1 MPNSIIEINKSALA
15 NNIRYIKS
23 LLGQDVVLS
32 CVLKGN
38 AYGHG
43 ISVMVPVLQALGVNH
58 FSVFNSLEARQVFE
72 QAIGDFTIMIMGD
85 ISNEEADWIV
95 ENDIE
100 FYAFNLHRI
109 QNMLRIAESKSKPIN
124 MHLEIETG
132 MNRTGFN
139 QSDWQELVHL
149 ILNNSKYINVKGI
162 CTHYAGAES
171 ISNYMRVKLQR
182 NIFKKAIKYF
192 NSEGIHPERIH
203 SSCSAAILAFPQD
216 NFDMVR
222 IGILQY
228 GLWPSR
234 ESFIS
239 HMTKMQLEK
248 DPLDPILSWTSYIM
262 DIKHVNK
269 GEYIGYG
276 NSYLAEC
283 NMTIASVPI
292 GYGYGY
298 SRGLS
303 NQGRVIVNNNR
314 FSVIGIVNM
323 NMILID
329 ISSDPNVKIND
340 KVILIGKQGNHEI
353 TVSSFGNITD
363 QLNYE
368 VLSRLDKDIPRVLN
382 P

>member
-1 MPNSIIEINKSALA
+1 MPNSIIEINQKALA
-15 NNIRYIKS
+15 NNVRYIKS
-23 LLGQDVVLS
+23 LLQEGVVLS

-43 ISVMVPVLQALGVNH
+43 IAVMVPVLQEVGVHH
-58 FSVFNSLEARQVFE
+58 FSVFNSLEAKQVHTKA
-72 QAIGDFTIMIMGD
+72 QGDFTIMIMGD
-85 ISNEEADWIV
+85 ISYEEADWIV
-95 ENDIE
+95 ENNIE

-109 QNMLRIAESKSKPIN
+109 QNMLKIAKAKSKPIN
-124 MHLEIETG
+124 IHLEVETG

-139 QSDWQELVHL
+139 QSDWQELTHL
-149 ILNNSKYINVKGI
+149 ILNNKKYINVKGI

-192 NSEGIHPERIH
+192 KNEGIVPERIH

-239 HMTKMQLEK
+239 HMTKMNLEE
-248 DPLDPILSWTSYIM
+248 DPLEPILSWTSYVM
-262 DIKHVNK
+262 DIKQVNK

-276 NSYLAEC
+276 NSYLAES

-303 NQGRVIVNNNR
+303 NQGRVIVNSNR

-329 ISSDPNVKIND
+329 ISADSNVKIND
-340 KVILIGKQGNHEI
+340 KVVLIGKQGGHEI
-353 TVSSFGNITD
+353 TVSSFSNITD

-368 VLSRLDKDIPRVLN
+368 VLSRIDKDIPRVLKQ
-382 P
+382 

>member
-1 MPNSIIEINKSALA
+1 MPNSIIEISQEAIN
-15 NNIRYIKS
+15 NNISYIKS
-23 LLGQDVVLS
+23 LLNDKTTMS

-43 ISVMVPVLQALGVNH
+43 ISVMVPALQKVGIHH
-58 FSVFNSLEARQVFE
+58 FSVFNSLEARQVFNKAKGE
-72 QAIGDFTIMIMGD
+72 FTIMVMGD
-85 ISNEEADWIV
+85 ISDEDAHWMI
-95 ENDIE
+95 ENHIE
-100 FYAFNLHRI
+100 FYTFNLQRI
-109 QNMLRIAESKSKPIN
+109 QNMLEIAKTKNTSIN
-124 MHLEIETG
+124 IHLEIETG
-132 MNRTGFN
+132 MNRTGFSK
-139 QSDWQELVHL
+139 SDWQELIH
-149 ILNNSKYINVKGI
+149 IIKNNHKFINVKGI

-171 ISNYMRVKLQR
+171 VSNYVRVKLQR

-192 NSEGIHPERIH
+192 KNEGIQPERIH

-222 IGILQY
+222 IGILHY

-234 ESFIS
+234 ETFIS
-239 HMTKMQLEK
+239 HMTKHNLEHS
-248 DPLDPILSWTSYIM
+248 PLKPILSWTSYIM

-276 NSYLAEC
+276 NSYLAEN

-298 SRGLS
+298 SRSLS

-323 NMILID
+323 NMLLID
-329 ISSDPNVKIND
+329 ITADQNVAIND
-340 KVILIGKQGNHEI
+340 NVFLIGKQGDHEI
-353 TVSSFGNITD
+353 TVSSFGNMTD

-368 VLSRLDKDIPRVLN
+368 VLSRIDKDIPRILK
-382 P
+382 

>member
-1 MPNSIIEINKSALA
+1 MPNSIIEISQKAIK
-15 NNIRYIKS
+15 NNITYIKS
-23 LLGQDVVLS
+23 LLNDQTTMS

-43 ISVMVPVLQALGVNH
+43 ISVMVPALQKVGIHH
-58 FSVFNSLEARQVFE
+58 FSVFNSLEARQVFNNAKGE
-72 QAIGDFTIMIMGD
+72 FTIMVMGD
-85 ISNEEADWIV
+85 ISDEDAHWMI
-95 ENDIE
+95 ENHIE
-100 FYAFNLHRI
+100 FYTFNLQRI
-109 QNMLRIAESKSKPIN
+109 QNMLEIAKTKNTPLNI
-124 MHLEIETG
+124 HLEIETG

-139 QSDWQELVHL
+139 KSDWQELIH
-149 ILNNSKYINVKGI
+149 IIKNNRKYINVKGI

-171 ISNYMRVKLQR
+171 VSNYVRVKLQR

-192 NSEGIHPERIH
+192 KNEGIQPERIH
-203 SSCSAAILAFPQD
+203 SSCSAAILAFPED

-222 IGILQY
+222 IGILHY

-234 ESFIS
+234 ETFIS
-239 HMTKMQLEK
+239 HMTKHNLEYS
-248 DPLDPILSWTSYIM
+248 PLKPILSWTSYIM

-276 NSYLAEC
+276 NSYLAEN

-298 SRGLS
+298 SRSLS

-323 NMILID
+323 NMLLID
-329 ISSDPNVKIND
+329 ITADQNVAIND
-340 KVILIGKQGNHEI
+340 NVILIGKQGDHEI
-353 TVSSFGNITD
+353 TVSSFGNMTD

-368 VLSRLDKDIPRVLN
+368 VLSRIDKDIPRILK
-382 P
+382 